1 VSPPASVRNPPTDGE
16 PVVCGDWSV
25 RIGGRVSVA
34 GGPWSVRPQSTDP
47 HRPPMPGL
55 PAAHRL
61 AGPCRGRKKRA
72 AAKSAIAS
80 SRGGL
85 PTSGSSPGAS
95 PMNRRPCHLLAPAL
109 CRRAC
114 SCRLRPSPFPSG
126 RRVACTFPG
135 RSVAVASAAEPVDG
149 SYRSVAWDP
158 HVGRVLRLAF
168 QVRAPSRCS
177 LPRALPAAGPCV
189 PALTLRKVSLC
200 NVQRPDPVR
209 PPR

>member
-1 VSPPASVRNPPTDGE
+1 L
-16 PVVCGDWSV
+16 PVV
-25 RIGGRVSVA
+25 
-34 GGPWSVRPQSTDP
+34 
-47 HRPPMPGL
+47 
-55 PAAHRL
+55 
-61 AGPCRGRKKRA
+61 RGRSGPSQPIPTVHRCPVFRPLIASLARVEAAKKRA